1 MSPRFVIDAQL
12 PPALAEAFRHAGFEA
27 VHVAHL
33 GLLSATDSQ
42 IWSAAVEKSAAL
54 VTKDRDF
61 LTIRAAAD
69 RGPTIVWIRSGNASN
84 RDLIEQ
90 VTAALPAIIAAITR
104 KEAVIEVSA
113 RRRSALGR

>member
-1 MSPRFVIDAQL
+1 MSPRLLIDAQL
-12 PPALAEAFRHAGFEA
+12 PPALAEAFRRAGFDA
-27 VHVAHL
+27 VHVADI
-33 GLLSATDSQ
+33 GLLSATDHQ
-42 IWSAAVEKSAAL
+42 IWSAAVEQSAAL

-61 LTIRAAAD
+61 LMIRTAAD

-90 VTAALPAIIAAITR
+90 VTAALPAILAAIKR

-113 RRRSALGR
+113 RR